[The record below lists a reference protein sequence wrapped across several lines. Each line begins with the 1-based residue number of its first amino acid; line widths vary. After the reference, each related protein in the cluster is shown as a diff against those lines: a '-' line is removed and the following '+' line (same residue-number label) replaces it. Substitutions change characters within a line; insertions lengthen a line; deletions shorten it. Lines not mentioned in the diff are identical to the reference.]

1 MKEPLQRTKVVI
13 RHLPPSLSQND
24 LLALFRDHFND
35 RYNWFCFRPG
45 KSSYKHQRYSR
56 AYVELKKPADVF
68 EFAELLNG
76 HVFVNEKGAQFKAI
90 VEYAPSQ
97 RVPKPF
103 SRKDS
108 REGTIFKAVFG
119 FDVDNKDPDYLEF
132 LKVIA
137 KPAENLPSAEI
148 QLERKEAEL
157 SGTRPFFLESLAVGR
172 VGRRSR
178 AASASK
184 TSSTTTKRGSEKK
197 KDSAKNARRKDKST
211 FKVLAKREDQ
221 PASSSGK
228 ETSASE
234 TICGVE
240 GSVGIPLTSD
250 TGKKKILLLKGKER
264 EIPHVPDAL
273 LDKQRESSP
282 VKNSASPTVPKQIQR
297 REAGG
302 RLIRKILLN
311 NETRQTQ
318 SVTGVQP
325 QQKMPNLNQES
336 GKPLPGPT
344 SSPNGHVTNN
354 DSSIFSF
361 DGNTKRSSDDRFA
374 RKVLH
379 GSGAVSEKQEKRT
392 RNKDRPDR
400 VVWTPRRSD
409 VSQANGERLSSSQ
422 PTQLLSDS
430 VEGIVVTLDRLSV
443 TRGEMK
449 DDMSYG
455 SKTVDIAAPTSG
467 GSHRHNGRRAATNIT
482 KDDGCINTIEGKSSK
497 RRGAAGSETSVDSK
511 VIFWAL
517 ENLVL
522 RNLFASLDVEVAISL
537 YDSSLYMLR
546 FESILFSVQSEAAMN
561 DTWENLFEAVE
572 GFNCCDC

>member
-1 MKEPLQRTKVVI
+1 MI
-13 RHLPPSLSQND
+13 RRLPPSLSQND
-24 LLALFRDHFND
+24 LLALFHDRFND
-35 RYNWFCFRPG
+35 RYSWFCFRSG

-56 AYVELKKPADVF
+56 AYVELKKPEDVF

-97 RVPKPF
+97 RVPKPC

-108 REGTIFKAVFG
+108 REGTIF
-119 FDVDNKDPDYLEF
+119 KDPDYLEF

-137 KPAENLPSAEI
+137 KPFENLPSAEI

-157 SGTRPFFLESLAVGR
+157 SGAPKETLVITPLMEYVRQKRAAESGGQESLAVGR

-184 TSSTTTKRGSEKK
+184 SGSSTTKRSSDKK
-197 KDSAKNARRKDKST
+197 KYILKDSAKNASRNDKST
-211 FKVLAKREDQ
+211 FMVVAKREDQ

-228 ETSASE
+228 EISASE

-240 GSVGIPLTSD
+240 GSVGFPLTSD

-273 LDKQRESSP
+273 LHMQRETSP
-282 VKNSASPTVPKQIQR
+282 VKNSASPTVPKQFQR

-311 NETRQTQ
+311 NEAHQTQ
-318 SVTGVQP
+318 SVTGVEP
-325 QQKMPNLNQES
+325 QHKMQTLNQEN
-336 GKPLPGPT
+336 GKPLPGSI

-354 DSSIFSF
+354 DSPVFSA
-361 DGNTKRSSDDRFA
+361 DGNSKRTSDDRFA

-379 GSGAVSEKQEKRT
+379 GSGVVSEKRT

-400 VVWTPRRSD
+400 GVWTPRRSD
-409 VSQANGERLSSSQ
+409 VSQANGERSSSLQ
-422 PTQLLSDS
+422 PSQLLSDS
-430 VEGIVVTLDRLSV
+430 VEVTH
-443 TRGEMK
+443 GEMK
-449 DDMSYG
+449 EDMSYG
-455 SKTVDIAAPTSG
+455 NKTVDIAEPTSG
-467 GSHRHNGRRAATNIT
+467 GSHRHYGRRVAASIT
-482 KDDGCINTIEGKSSK
+482 KDDGCINIIEGKSSK
-497 RRGAAGSETSVDSK
+497 RRGAAGSGGNEKRVWIQK
-511 VIFWAL
+511 
-517 ENLVL
+517 
-522 RNLFASLDVEVAISL
+522 
-537 YDSSLYMLR
+537 SS
-546 FESILFSVQSEAAMN
+546 S
-561 DTWENLFEAVE
+561 
-572 GFNCCDC
+572 GH